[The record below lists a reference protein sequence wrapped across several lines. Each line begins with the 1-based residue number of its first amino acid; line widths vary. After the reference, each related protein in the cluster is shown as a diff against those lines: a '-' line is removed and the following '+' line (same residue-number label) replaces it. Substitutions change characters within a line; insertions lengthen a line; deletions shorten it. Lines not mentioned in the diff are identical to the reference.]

1 MKKLMLGAIAM
12 VVLLAGCKG
21 EFRLTKNVNTWV
33 NGFENEWGD
42 ELAFLGCVIFPV
54 YSFSMLGDAIIFN
67 SLEFW
72 TGDNPIKSTIIGD
85 TKMEKLADDSIC
97 VTTPDMKYRLVKEAD
112 GISAYGADGKF
123 LGKAM
128 RVDGKLIAIRADG
141 SIVEEQ
147 PTIL

>member
-1 MKKLMLGAIAM
+1 MKKLMLGAVAA

-21 EFRLTKNVNTWV
+21 EFRLTKNINTWV
-33 NGFENEWGD
+33 NGFENEWVD
-42 ELAFLGCVIFPV
+42 ELAFLGCAIFPV
-54 YSFSMLGDAIIFN
+54 YGFSMLGDAIIFN

-72 TGDNPIKSTIIGD
+72 TGDNPIKSAQIGD
-85 TKMEKLADDSIC
+85 SKMEKLADNSIR
-97 VTTPDMKYRLVKEAD
+97 VTTPDMQYRLVKEAD
-112 GISAYGADGKF
+112 GVSAYGADGKF

-141 SIVEEQ
+141 SIVEQQ